1 MCVHASLAYVCP
13 YIYLQAILYIY
24 TYMYDVAWPV
34 YIHILTYT
42 YTCTK
47 IVAPDAKHQ
56 HQYAIMWLRSLRKEC
71 T

>member
-1 MCVHASLAYVCP
+1 
-13 YIYLQAILYIY
+13 
-24 TYMYDVAWPV
+24 MYDVAWPV

-56 HQYAIMWLRSLRKEC
+56 HQYAIMWLHSLRKEC